1 MGLSGVRL
9 GWNRPGI
16 ELTRERV
23 VPSRPD
29 TCWQQCEELGV
40 ARVRAMLRRQDTAE
54 PRPGWRSEAQQW
66 LDERLRR
73 QGEFAFRG
81 VLAAITVL
89 SALILC
95 MAWWRW

>member
-1 MGLSGVRL
+1 MREGVASAEV
-9 GWNRPGI
+9 GA
-16 ELTRERV
+16 
-23 VPSRPD
+23 
-29 TCWQQCEELGV
+29 CWDQCEALGV
-40 ARVRAMLRRQDTAE
+40 AKVRALLRSQEAAAL
-54 PRPGWRSEAQQW
+54 RPGWRDEAQQW

-73 QGEFAFRG
+73 QGQFAFRG

>member
-1 MGLSGVRL
+1 MGLTAVGVR
-9 GWNRPGI
+9 WNRAGI
-16 ELTRERV
+16 ELMRERSV
-23 VPSRPD
+23 ASD
-29 TCWQQCEELGV
+29 ADSCWHQCEQLGV
-40 ARVRAMLRRQDTAE
+40 ARVRALLRRQDGAE
-54 PRPGWRSEAQQW
+54 LRPGWRSEAEQW

-73 QGEFAFRG
+73 QGEYAFRG

>member
-1 MGLSGVRL
+1 M
-9 GWNRPGI
+9 
-16 ELTRERV
+16 ELMRERV
-23 VPSRPD
+23 GPAESN
-29 TCWQQCEELGV
+29 TCWHQCDELGV
-40 ARVRAMLRRQDTAE
+40 ARVRALLRQQDANE

-73 QGEFAFRG
+73 QGEYAYRG

-89 SALILC
+89 STLILC

>member
-1 MGLSGVRL
+1 MRDQAASV
-9 GWNRPGI
+9 
-16 ELTRERV
+16 EAD
-23 VPSRPD
+23 S
-29 TCWQQCEELGV
+29 CWHQFDELGV
-40 ARVRAMLRRQDTAE
+40 ARVRALLRSEDAAE

-73 QGEFAFRG
+73 QGEYAYRG